1 MKEQVEKH
9 NEKPMYRG
17 NICGQVMQRSIMT
30 LQEDGSASTSMGFPI
45 CEVPQFVEPRHET
58 AKIIATALN
67 CHDELLEALEDLT
80 RVLYAYGSQGAE
92 YNKTMQAAEVAIKK
106 ARGES

>member
-67 CHDELLEALEDLT
+67 CHDELLEALEFLVGDIQWQENSVSLKM
-80 RVLYAYGSQGAE
+80 V
-92 YNKTMQAAEVAIKK
+92 KKAIKR
-106 ARGES
+106 ARGDT